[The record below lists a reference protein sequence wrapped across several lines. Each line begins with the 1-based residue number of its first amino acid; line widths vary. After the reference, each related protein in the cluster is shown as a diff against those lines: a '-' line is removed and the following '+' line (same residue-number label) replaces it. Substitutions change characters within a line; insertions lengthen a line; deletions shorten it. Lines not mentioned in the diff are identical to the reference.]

1 MTDFISAYTDALSY
15 GSGDTVR
22 VYASGHAGVARVRL
36 VRLTRGLDGSA
47 AESAPVAWDGEADIA
62 LGEHPSCL
70 GSFMVGDLD
79 DVDASSGLT
88 VGAHIWMPRPE
99 SDADQV
105 IAEIADDDAAVRV
118 AVRGGRV
125 VAEWTSAADGTVFV
139 AGPEV
144 PAFHWVSVVASFGP
158 QGAALHVGRPDD
170 ATGFSTN
177 RVDAGQRRVPRAGQ
191 VTFAAKSPVDVA
203 PSGPLWRGRAEAHF
217 NGKIEAPFVAQGELS
232 GDQVQAVVDAR
243 DAADVPGLRLLGC
256 WDLAPS
262 AAGSSSTIGS
272 LVGAGRARLVNLP
285 SSAVTGR
292 SWDGRTTTFVV
303 EPRQWNAVHFHQDD
317 LVDSGWPVALEAALP
332 RDLDSGLYGICV
344 SGGSA
349 ADIVPIVIRP
359 TTAHRAVTVLLPSFT
374 YLAYANERLYDGL
387 DHAALSDKPLVIS
400 EIDRFRMDDP
410 DLGISQYD
418 HHWDSSGVMF
428 SSARR
433 PILNMRHDQRMWL
446 SGSPRHLAAEML
458 LIEWLDQEGVEFD
471 VITDMDLHEGGVD
484 ALGDSRVLITGSHP
498 EYHTLETMR
507 ATTEFRD
514 AGGRI
519 MYLGA
524 NGFYWVTGVVSTS
537 PLVTEIRR
545 GQTGIRSWESYP
557 GEVTLQ
563 STGEPGGLWRH
574 RGMAPNTIVGVGM
587 AAQGWGQSEPYWRAP
602 ASFSDS
608 YSWIFD
614 GVDEEPLGAYGFVM
628 GGAAGDELDRF
639 DPALGSPPGTVV
651 LASSRNHT
659 KYYQRVVE
667 EVAMNFPGYGG
678 GDQDPEVHADIV
690 YVETP
695 GGGRV
700 FSVGS
705 IAWSGA
711 LLVNGG
717 DNGVSRV
724 TRNVLRGFLST

>member
-1 MTDFISAYTDALSY
+1 MGDYISAYTDELSY
-15 GSGDTVR
+15 RAGGTVR
-22 VYASGHAGVARVRL
+22 LFASGPAGPADVQLVRL
-36 VRLTRGLDGSA
+36 VRGLGGHA
-47 AESAPVAWDGEADIA
+47 AEADSVHWDSAGEVRLDQ
-62 LGEHPSCL
+62 HPSCL
-70 GSFMVGDLD
+70 GSFMLGDLSVPD
-79 DVDASSGLT
+79 DPAGLT
-88 VGAHIWMPRPE
+88 IGLHLWMPRPE
-99 SDADQV
+99 SEADQV
-105 IAEIADDDAAVRV
+105 VAEITDGEAAVRV
-118 AVRGGRV
+118 VVRDGLL
-125 VAEWTSAADGTVFV
+125 VAEWSGGPSEAATVV
-139 AGPEV
+139 GPAV
-144 PAFHWVSVVASFGP
+144 PPFHWVSVVASFGED
-158 QGAALHVGRPDD
+158 ALVLHVGHDGLAEPVTVS
-170 ATGFSTN
+170 AA
-177 RVDAGQRRVPRAGQ
+177 AGGHPLPRADL
-191 VTFAAKSPVDVA
+191 VTFAAKA
-203 PSGPLWRGRAEAHF
+203 PAAVEATGSLWRGRADAHF
-217 NGKIEAPFVAQGELS
+217 NGKIEAPFVANGTL
-232 GDQVQAVVDAR
+232 GADQALAVTAAR
-243 DAADVPGLRLLGC
+243 DAVDVPDLDLLGC
-256 WDLAPS
+256 WDLAPGKAGAQS
-262 AAGSSSTIGS
+262 LVRGLAGSGK
-272 LVGAGRARLVNLP
+272 ARLVNLP

-292 SWDGRTTTFVV
+292 RWEGRTATYAVDPA
-303 EPRQWNAVHFHQDD
+303 EWNAVHFHQDD
-317 LVDSGWPVALEAALP
+317 LVDSGWPVLLEAALP
-332 RDLDSGLYGICV
+332 ADIGSGLYGIRV
-344 SGGSA
+344 SSGTV
-349 ADIVPIVIRP
+349 ADIVPIVVRP
-359 TTAHRAVTVLLPSFT
+359 SGVHRAVTVLLPSFT

-387 DHAALSDKPLVIS
+387 DHAALSDKPLVINDV
-400 EIDRFRMDDP
+400 DRFRMDVP
-410 DLGISQYD
+410 DFGISQYD

-428 SSARR
+428 STARR

-458 LIEWLDQEGVEFD
+458 LIEWLAQEGVEFD
-471 VITDMDLHEGGVD
+471 VITDMDLHTAGVG

-498 EYHTLETMR
+498 EYHTLETMS
-507 ATTEFRD
+507 ATKEFRD

-524 NGFYWVTGVVSTS
+524 NGFYWVTGVVSES

-574 RGMAPNTIVGVGM
+574 RGIAPNTIVGVGM
-587 AAQGWGQSEPYWRAP
+587 AAQGWGQSEPYWRSP
-602 ASFSDS
+602 ISFSDD
-608 YSWIFD
+608 YAWIFD

-639 DPALGSPPGTVV
+639 DPALGSPSGTVV

-678 GDQDPEVHADIV
+678 GDQDPEVHADMV

-724 TRNVLRGFLST
+724 TRNVLQGFLST